1 MSLLFSNNTNY
12 ESNYKLK
19 IVDENFN
26 PESSFFDIQM
36 IMGNYYNDIMQE
48 NLSICHFG
56 NIYQDENI
64 MMESLSTFKEKVS
77 KFFKF
82 LGEKLQTLWNKIKQ
96 FYHKITMSTV
106 DYITKY
112 KSEILNKDWKE
123 FIYNGYKFT
132 FTDNVPSLS
141 PVMDLISNYN
151 DRLNN
156 DIKLLEKN
164 EFDFNGF
171 RKELLGEGKMN
182 EIRGKILGL
191 KSVEK
196 GEFEQRCTIIY
207 RDDKKES
214 EPMVVNKD
222 MVTDIINNYNR
233 LENTHKLVTVQ
244 FSNLDSAL
252 KQLQKYFESAK
263 TVEYSGDEKRIKV
276 NKVHIENDKFSRD
289 PDEISANYDSSILER
304 VNRYYTI
311 LFQCAKE
318 ICNSTSMAIV
328 KKATALKDC
337 LTQYDKILKQTL
349 SKGKEVIDVK
359 NDKKE
364 GEQ

>member
-1 MSLLFSNNTNY
+1 MSLLFSNNKNY
-12 ESNYKLK
+12 ESKYKLK
-19 IVDENFN
+19 IIDENFN
-26 PESSFFDIQM
+26 PESSFFDMQLIL
-36 IMGNYYNDIMQE
+36 GNYYNDIMQE

-77 KFFKF
+77 KFFKY
-82 LGEKLQTLWNKIKQ
+82 LGEKLQNLWNKLKQ
-96 FYHKITMSTV
+96 FYHKMTMSTV

-112 KSEILNKDWKE
+112 KSEILDKDWQE

-132 FTDNVPSLS
+132 FNDKVPSLS

-151 DRLNN
+151 SRLNN
-156 DIKLLEKN
+156 DIKSLEKN

-171 RKELLGEGKMN
+171 RKELLGEDKMN
-182 EIRGKILGL
+182 QIRGKILGL

-196 GEFEQRCTIIY
+196 GEFEHRCTIIY

-214 EPMVVNKD
+214 EPILVNKD
-222 MVTDIINNYNR
+222 MVGEIISSYNR
-233 LENTHKLVTVQ
+233 LENTHKMVTVQ

-263 TVEYSGDEKRIKV
+263 TVEYSGDEKKIKV

-289 PDEISANYDSSILER
+289 KDEISANYDSSTLER
-304 VNRYYTI
+304 INRYYTI

-349 SKGKEVIDVK
+349 NKGKEVY
-359 NDKKE
+359 NNENNKKE
-364 GEQ
+364 GEK